1 MDKQVDKQV
10 DEQVDKQVDEEQKI
24 YDSTP
29 SMFRNRPFLFIF
41 SVIATVGGVI
51 GLIYALIDQGRA
63 ESYWFGLSVMA
74 AVLGFIG
81 FMILFVWWLEVINTR
96 LTVTNER
103 VTLRRGILSKNIRE
117 VFLSDIRS
125 VQINQR
131 FLQRVMGTG
140 HIEIASAGS
149 ADSEILIDGIPRA
162 YEVKKIIDEHR
173 RQNQRE
179 KSDE

>member
-1 MDKQVDKQV
+1 MDNKVDNK
-10 DEQVDKQVDEEQKI
+10 VDEEDKL

-51 GLIYALIDQGRA
+51 GLIYALIDQG
-63 ESYWFGLSVMA
+63 SNKSPWFALSILA

-81 FMILFVWWLEVINTR
+81 FMILFFWWLEVINTR
-96 LTVTNER
+96 LMVTNER
-103 VTLRRGILSKNIRE
+103 VTLKSGILSKNIRE

-131 FLQRVMGTG
+131 FLQRIMGTG
-140 HIEIASAGS
+140 HIEVASAGS
-149 ADSEILIDGIPRA
+149 ADAEILIDGIPRA

-173 RQNQRE
+173 RQNNRE
-179 KSDE
+179 KSND